1 MPGSRRK
8 DESTAE
14 PSVSELSLHLAEE
27 LRLPLSALIR
37 LGERCAASKDGD
49 LAAAGRAIARECE
62 RLDVFVA
69 NTLELGVLVP
79 EPPSDTVDLLDVVEK
94 AVAGHRALLE
104 GLSVRVRVLEST
116 REAWVVGARAELLEV
131 VSALF
136 SDLLERVP
144 RRTLVEVRVRDVVG
158 RVRVD
163 CTSTAAAPPVA
174 ADRATIR
181 RAREVLARLGGEVW
195 EVCDDERG
203 FGLALT
209 QWRRA
214 GEGAR
219 R

>member
-1 MPGSRRK
+1 MAGSRRK
-8 DESTAE
+8 DGSTAE

-37 LGERCAASKDGD
+37 LGERCAASKESD
-49 LAAAGRAIARECE
+49 LAAAGRAVARECE

-79 EPPSDTVDLLDVVEK
+79 EPPSDTADLLDVVEK

-131 VSALF
+131 MAALF

-144 RRTLVEVRVRDVVG
+144 RRSQVEVRVRDVVG

-203 FGLALT
+203 FGLALA

-214 GEGAR
+214 GEGAHR
-219 R
+219 